1 MSPRRLALA
10 FLIPLTWVIACDQ
23 QPPVAPILEARVGGA
38 GGPTVDAPSNTNAS
52 AVSDGRID
60 VSWQDNSSNESGFE
74 VHRSTSGASGVFSL
88 VASTRA
94 GATSFGSNGLTP
106 STQYCYKVRAFR
118 NYDGK
123 TSYSAFSN
131 TACAT
136 TLPPPLPA
144 VPSGMNATPD
154 GSRIHL
160 AWSDNATNESGFRVE
175 RAGSSNGPWT
185 TLASIAQ
192 PNVVESDDG
201 QPPAVEQPA
210 CYRVFAVNSVGD
222 SPSSNVDCTTI
233 PAAPTSVTAAVTG
246 SDVDITWTDNSA
258 AEDGFLVK
266 RDGVVV
272 ATLPG
277 DATAYHDPGLADG
290 TYFYSVLATKD
301 GGSSVQSDGPGVTV
315 LTAPPAAPFFSAVAY
330 PSGSG
335 IIITW
340 YYAQWAMAW
349 GFRVE
354 RSIDGGASW
363 SLSVG
368 EAAGD
373 AASIGDWA
381 VESEQQVCYRVIAFN
396 NLGDLDSTNSNCT
409 ALPAPPSNLQAT
421 PAAISGAIE
430 LTWTDNSNV
439 EDGYMVVRVNYGA
452 VATLGP
458 NITSYRDAGLIPGQS
473 YSYYVVAAK
482 DRGESDQSNVASAT
496 AR

>member
-10 FLIPLTWVIACDQ
+10 FLIPLSWVIACDQ
-23 QPPVAPILEARVGGA
+23 QPPVGPILEARVGGA
-38 GGPTVDAPSNTNAS
+38 GGPTVEAPSNTHAS

-88 VASTRA
+88 VASTGA

-131 TACAT
+131 IACAT

-144 VPSGMNATPD
+144 APSGMNATPD

-192 PNVVESDDG
+192 PNVAESDDG

-210 CYRVFAVNSVGD
+210 CYRVFAVNGAGD

-246 SDVDITWTDNSA
+246 SDVDITWTDKSA
-258 AEDGFLVK
+258 VEDGFRVL
-266 RDGVVV
+266 RDGIVV
-272 ATLPG
+272 ATLPAN
-277 DATAYHDPGLADG
+277 ATAYHDPGLADG
-290 TYFYSVLATKD
+290 TYSYNVLATKD
-301 GGSSVQSDGPGVTV
+301 GGTSVQSGAPVVTV
-315 LTAPPAAPFFSAVAY
+315 DAPPVAPFHAFAS
-330 PSGSG
+330 PSGSAIL
-335 IIITW
+335 IIW
-340 YYAQWAMAW
+340 YYTPLYMPA
-349 GFRVE
+349 GFHVE
-354 RSIDGGASW
+354 RSSDDGVHWDA
-363 SLSVG
+363 VG
-368 EAAGD
+368 EAASEDG
-373 AASIGDWA
+373 SILDWGA
-381 VESEQQVCYRVIAFN
+381 WSEQQMCYRVIAFN
-396 NLGDLDSTNSNCT
+396 SSGDSDPANSNCT

-421 PAAISGAIE
+421 PATISGAIE
-430 LTWTDNSNV
+430 LTWTDNSRV
-439 EDGYMVVRVNYGA
+439 EDGYMVVRVNYGV
-452 VATLGP
+452 VATVGP
-458 NITSYRDAGLIPGQS
+458 NITSYRHSGVKPGDS
-473 YSYYVVAAK
+473 YTYYVVALK
-482 DRGESDQSNVASAT
+482 DNGTSDQSNVASTT
-496 AR
+496 AP